1 MRTTRTIGAEVRAD
15 EMMRTIGAEVRADES
30 RPPLTR
36 TIGAEVRADEI
47 PQLAMT
53 IVGHTTGATMTEAVA
68 TEDEVRFQLRLDDG
82 R

>member
-15 EMMRTIGAEVRADES
+15 EMLRTMGAEVRADEM
-30 RPPLTR
+30 TR

-47 PQLAMT
+47 PQLATT
-53 IVGHTTGATMTEAVA
+53 IVGHTTGATTTEAVA

>member
-1 MRTTRTIGAEVRAD
+1 MRTTRTIGVEVRAD
-15 EMMRTIGAEVRADES
+15 EM
-30 RPPLTR
+30 TR

-47 PQLAMT
+47 PQLATT
-53 IVGHTTGATMTEAVA
+53 IVGHTTGATTTEAVA